1 MFEFLKKGLKTLK
14 FKKNKPSPFGELE
27 EKVMEI
33 LWKNGSGTVREVR
46 EKLKEDLAHT
56 TVMTILDRLY
66 KKGYLKREK
75 EGKGYRYFPV
85 VSKEE
90 FERILTEKVLTDLIK
105 SSPEA
110 TIAAFEGTVEKLSKE
125 ELQKLKEIIERKTKD
140 EEK

>member
-1 MFEFLKKGLKTLK
+1 MFEFIKKGLKTLK

-27 EKVMEI
+27 EKVMEV
-33 LWKNGSGTVREVR
+33 LWKKGNGTVREVR
-46 EKLKEDLAHT
+46 ESLKEDLAHT

-90 FERILTEKVLTDLIK
+90 FEKILTEKVLVELIK

-110 TIAAFEGTVEKLSKE
+110 TIAAFEGAVENLSQE
-125 ELQKLKEIIERKTKD
+125 EIEKIKEIIEKKVKN
-140 EEK
+140 EKK

>member
-1 MFEFLKKGLKTLK
+1 MFEFLKKGFKTLK

-27 EKVMEI
+27 EKIMEV
-33 LWKNGSGTVREVR
+33 LWKRGSGTVREVR
-46 EKLKEDLAHT
+46 ASLKEDLAHT

-66 KKGYLKREK
+66 KKGYLTRDK

-90 FERILTEKVLTDLIK
+90 FEKIITQKVLSDLIK
-105 SSPEA
+105 SNPEA
-110 TIAAFEGTVEKLSKE
+110 TIAAFEGTVENLSKD
-125 ELQKLKEIIERKTKD
+125 ELRKLKEIIERKAKD